1 MHNANEFLPPDFTAG
16 THPIEHS
23 LGIIHEEL
31 RAVLPKVSRM
41 AFALY
46 DPQTD
51 RLKTFVHSTPAGNPL
66 PHYEAALAQVPSLAS
81 LARDRRSRIIDDL
94 AAMPASDR
102 HHDRSMRRAGYGSSY
117 TRPIFDGD
125 RLFGFLFFD
134 ADEAGYF
141 TPKAV
146 RHLQIFVQLVTL
158 ALLVAVSPVKTLV
171 SAVELASGLSRFRD
185 HETGAHMGRM
195 SRYARLIAKRL
206 AAERILSDE
215 FVEFVFMFA
224 PLHDV
229 GKIAIPDA
237 VLLKRGPLNAAEFK
251 VMQNHVVIGA
261 QIIDRM
267 VKVFAIGHNP
277 HIPLLRNIVLHHHEA
292 FDGSGYATGLAGEA
306 IPLEARIVTVADIYD
321 ALTSERPYKEAW
333 ESERAFQF
341 LTEQAGIK
349 LDPHCVR
356 ALAKDRAE
364 VEAIAARYRTTP
376 EETAE
381 HEGYFD
387 WV

>member
-1 MHNANEFLPPDFTAG
+1 MGKLNGSLPADFAAG
-16 THPIEHS
+16 AHPIEHT
-23 LGIIHEEL
+23 LEIIHEEL
-31 RAVLPKVSRM
+31 REVLPKVSRI

-46 DPQTD
+46 DPETD
-51 RLKTFVHSTPAGNPL
+51 RMKTFVHSTPGGNPL
-66 PHYEAALAQVPSLAS
+66 PHYEAVLAQVPSLAC

-94 AAMPASDR
+94 AGIPRSDTL
-102 HHDRSMRRAGYGSSY
+102 HDRTIRGAGYRSSY

-125 RLFGFLFFD
+125 RLFGFLFLD
-134 ADEAGYF
+134 AAEPGYF
-141 TPKAV
+141 TPNAV
-146 RHLQIFVQLVTL
+146 RHLQVFVQLVTL
-158 ALLVAVSPVKTLV
+158 ALLVAISPVKTLV

-185 HETGAHMGRM
+185 QETGAHMGRM

-206 AAERILSDE
+206 AAERNMSDE
-215 FVEFVFMFA
+215 FVEFLFMFA

-237 VLLKRGPLNAAEFK
+237 ILLKRGRLNEDEFK
-251 VMQNHVVIGA
+251 VMQGHVVIGA

-267 VKVFAIGHNP
+267 VNVFGLGDHP

-292 FDGSGYATGLAGEA
+292 FDGSGYASGLAGEA
-306 IPLEARIVTVADIYD
+306 IPLEARIVTVADVYD

-333 ESERAFQF
+333 DCDRAFQF
-341 LTEQAGIK
+341 LATQAGTK
-349 LDPHCVR
+349 LDPDCVH
-356 ALAKDRAE
+356 ALAENRAE
-364 VEAIAARYRTTP
+364 VEDIAAKFEATP
-376 EETAE
+376 EDAG

>member
-1 MHNANEFLPPDFTAG
+1 MGKQNGYEAADFTAG
-16 THPIEHS
+16 AHPVEKT
-23 LGIIHEEL
+23 LEIIHEEL
-31 RAVLPKVSRM
+31 RETLPKVSRM

-46 DPQTD
+46 DPGTD
-51 RLKTFVHSTPAGNPL
+51 RLKTFVHSTPGGNPL
-66 PHYEAALAQVPSLAS
+66 PHHEAVLAQVPSLAC
-81 LARDRRSRIIDDL
+81 LARERRGRVIDDL
-94 AAMPASDR
+94 TAIPASDTA
-102 HHDRSMRRAGYGSSY
+102 HDRIVRGAGYRSSY
-117 TRPIFDGD
+117 TQPIFDGE

-134 ADEAGYF
+134 AAEPGYF
-141 TPKAV
+141 TPAAI
-146 RHLQIFVQLVTL
+146 RHLQVFIQLVTL
-158 ALLVAVSPVKTLV
+158 ALLVAISPVKTLV

-185 HETGAHMGRM
+185 QETGAHMSRM
-195 SRYARLIAKRL
+195 SLYARLIAKRL
-206 AAERILSDE
+206 AAEKSLSDE

-237 VLLKRGPLNAAEFK
+237 ILLKRGRLNEDEFTI
-251 VMQNHVVIGA
+251 MRNHVVIGA

-267 VKVFAIGHNP
+267 VTVFGIGAHP

-292 FDGSGYATGLAGEA
+292 FDGSGYAAGLAGEA

-333 ESERAFQF
+333 DSKRAFRF
-341 LTEQAGIK
+341 LAEQAGVK
-349 LDPHCVR
+349 LDPDCVH
-356 ALAKDRAE
+356 ALARDQAE
-364 VEAIAARYRTTP
+364 VEAIAAKYRAMP
-376 EETAE
+376 EEFG